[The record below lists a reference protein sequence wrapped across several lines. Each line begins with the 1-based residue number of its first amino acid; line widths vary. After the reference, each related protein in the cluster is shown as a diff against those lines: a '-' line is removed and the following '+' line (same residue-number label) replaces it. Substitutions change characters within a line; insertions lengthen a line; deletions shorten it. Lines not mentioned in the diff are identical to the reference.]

1 MKDLK
6 NEKHKRRS
14 FSIKTKIALLCIG
27 AILLSV
33 FVTFFNMSR
42 ESVKIIT
49 ESTEITLKDIANTYS
64 QNLSGTI
71 SQISRSANIL
81 MTFPEIK
88 AFVESDGTE
97 YSDEISELAAM
108 FLRSQSFYDSISLV
122 SASGKVLYS
131 SDSNLIGK
139 DMSGEEYFINMIK
152 SGQSTQGTL
161 YTSEISGELC
171 IPFAIPLRTDMV
183 IEMARPMNY
192 ISESI
197 QPGGSM
203 DAVPTPGIIPD
214 SMNLPEV
221 MVSNNADNREK
232 PAENFIGAIVVSVKL
247 SAFDRIISTNKIFNY
262 ETGFAYILDSDGNT
276 VYHTD
281 ASLIGTKIDI
291 EEIDNLLEG
300 IKNGT
305 LPESGIIRYTYN
317 NVKEYACFKVNEENR
332 WIVIVGAGQAEVLKS
347 LNALT
352 SNTLLT
358 TVILVV
364 AASILAYLV
373 TRRITCSIKKITKLI
388 DKTARLDFTED
399 DTFAGLSLQN
409 DEIGEM
415 SRAIEV
421 MRNTLKDMISHITNV
436 SAKINESAENLYSV
450 SNSVN
455 RNACDNSATAE
466 ELSASM
472 EETAATTQQIHES
485 VEMIKSNSEA
495 IAMQVT
501 VGTKLAE
508 DIISRAAALKDV
520 AEDATQKIRKIYEDV
535 KASSDAAIERS
546 RAVEKIGTLTKTI
559 KEIASQTNLLA
570 LNASIEAA
578 HAGEAGKG
586 FTVVANEI
594 RGLASQTAETVS
606 YITKIVEE
614 VYQAVESMSKSME
627 QILAFLGGNVLSD
640 YDTFLNS
647 SLQYNEDARTMS
659 RTMEH
664 IKKQIDQLNAN
675 VLGIAESIS
684 DINKMIAEAS
694 KDVNDVA
701 EKNTDI
707 VTLTSKTHDM
717 SDENKVL
724 ANSLREMIGKFKL

>member
-1 MKDLK
+1 
-6 NEKHKRRS
+6 
-14 FSIKTKIALLCIG
+14 
-27 AILLSV
+27 
-33 FVTFFNMSR
+33 
-42 ESVKIIT
+42 
-49 ESTEITLKDIANTYS
+49 
-64 QNLSGTI
+64 
-71 SQISRSANIL
+71 
-81 MTFPEIK
+81 
-88 AFVESDGTE
+88 
-97 YSDEISELAAM
+97 
-108 FLRSQSFYDSISLV
+108 
-122 SASGKVLYS
+122 
-131 SDSNLIGK
+131 
-139 DMSGEEYFINMIK
+139 
-152 SGQSTQGTL
+152 
-161 YTSEISGELC
+161 
-171 IPFAIPLRTDMV
+171 
-183 IEMARPMNY
+183 
-192 ISESI
+192 
-197 QPGGSM
+197 
-203 DAVPTPGIIPD
+203 
-214 SMNLPEV
+214 
-221 MVSNNADNREK
+221 
-232 PAENFIGAIVVSVKL
+232 
-247 SAFDRIISTNKIFNY
+247 
-262 ETGFAYILDSDGNT
+262 
-276 VYHTD
+276 
-281 ASLIGTKIDI
+281 
-291 EEIDNLLEG
+291 
-300 IKNGT
+300 
-305 LPESGIIRYTYN
+305 
-317 NVKEYACFKVNEENR
+317 
-332 WIVIVGAGQAEVLKS
+332 VGAGQAEVLKS

-373 TRRITCSIKKITKLI
+373 TRRITRSIKKITKLI

-546 RAVEKIGTLTKTI
+546 RAVEKIETLTKTI

-694 KDVNDVA
+694 KGVNDVA